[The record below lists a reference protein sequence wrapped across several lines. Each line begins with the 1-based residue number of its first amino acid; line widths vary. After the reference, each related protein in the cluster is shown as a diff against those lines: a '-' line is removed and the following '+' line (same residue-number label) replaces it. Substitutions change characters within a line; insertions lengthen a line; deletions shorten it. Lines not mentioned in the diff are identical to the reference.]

1 MTGPMR
7 HEPFQSESS
16 TTEQFHHE
24 RIEPGTRQVQRP
36 PPPPRPRVAAG
47 RLWGGGV
54 ATAVVAGMVAL
65 VGVMASRWLL
75 NIPILAPRQD
85 GAYGNA
91 TTTTLVLATAA
102 VALLATAIVH
112 LLMVSTP
119 RPVAFF
125 GWIIA
130 LATVLAV
137 LLTFRTGAP
146 LSERIATAVVYVV
159 IGIAIGTLLSGVA
172 DRSIVLTTPPDY
184 PAGAND

>member
-1 MTGPMR
+1 MR
-7 HEPFQSESS
+7 REPFQADPSQ
-16 TTEQFHHE
+16 TEPLQHE
-24 RIEPGTRQVQRP
+24 RIEPGMRQARRP
-36 PPPPRPRVAAG
+36 EPPPRPRVAAG

-54 ATAVVAGMVAL
+54 ATAVVAAMVAL

-112 LLMVSTP
+112 LLMLSTP
-119 RPVAFF
+119 RPAAFF

-146 LSERIATAVVYVV
+146 LSERIATSVLYVV

-172 DRSIVLTTPPDY
+172 DRSIILTPPPHHPADADY
-184 PAGAND
+184 